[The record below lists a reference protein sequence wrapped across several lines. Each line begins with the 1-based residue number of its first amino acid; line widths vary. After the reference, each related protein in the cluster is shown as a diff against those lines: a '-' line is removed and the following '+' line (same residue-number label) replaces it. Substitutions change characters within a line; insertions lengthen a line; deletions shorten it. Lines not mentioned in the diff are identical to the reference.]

1 VDITN
6 TMSAEDST
14 SSGSASKDMASAGQ
28 APQASEKYRFGTTNS
43 IVNATKK
50 VQFGATNTIGNPATA
65 VSAQSGNATVNQAA
79 NAFKA
84 KISSRTRSEL
94 EEISKKRMTHV
105 VDDVLGVPAQNING
119 KLIASVVQH
128 LCEQYDGDVRERVYD
143 EYEPTVSCWKTVIES
158 SLRTELKDTI
168 KREMLSKCRTDGTI
182 EYNEIADEVRA
193 ERDALKASL
202 RAEECEKIQ
211 KELDE
216 ERPAMKAAIKAEK
229 ERDIKRELRAEMEP
243 SVRKD
248 LTEKFIKRLTEG
260 VDTEPIDDTAN
271 IQPPVAKQA
280 QAARTRPMSINDMLN
295 TQEIQP
301 RSALAHAVPVQ
312 LAPLNFAEN
321 QSTPLEPPQAL
332 ASAAPMH
339 SAPVVLASIET
350 AYNPA
355 TADQSTNMHSATA
368 PFSRG
373 LSAYSSKGTSSRAS
387 NLASTSTGSK
397 RLLEEYQEDDQSQTP
412 STNSN
417 KRARYSLLQGFNEV
431 WHSTI
436 SEHLGD
442 YRVLP
447 RISSP
452 SDSVLDMPTCKRVR
466 FDRFQS
472 LPAKLVDGDDD
483 RSTSENDDDAVLGYT
498 VDLQGDASLVNDEP
512 TAEHIASLLQD
523 DDPYENFSGGVAS
536 YGATGLI
543 HNDNDS
549 QQGSA
554 FDGNG
559 EESVDIEYDNEDTT
573 LVGPSASAPFETK
586 IKTEDEDEDNKWLA
600 ELDSEL

>member
-1 VDITN
+1 
-6 TMSAEDST
+6 MSAGDTS
-14 SSGSASKDMASAGQ
+14 SSGSASKDMASA
-28 APQASEKYRFGTTNS
+28 QASEKYKFGTTNS

-65 VSAQSGNATVNQAA
+65 ISAQPGNATVNQAA

-84 KISSRTRSEL
+84 KISSRTRSGL

-128 LCEQYDGDVRERVYD
+128 LCEQYDGDVRERVYN
-143 EYEPTVSCWKTVIES
+143 EYEPTVSCWKTVTES
-158 SLRTELKDTI
+158 SLRAELKDTI
-168 KREMLSKCRTDGTI
+168 KQEMLSKCRTEGTI

-202 RAEECEKIQ
+202 RAEECEKIR

-216 ERPAMKAAIKAEK
+216 ERPAMKAAMKAEK
-229 ERDIKRELRAEMEP
+229 EQDIKRELRAEMGP

-260 VDTEPIDDTAN
+260 VDTEPIDNTAN

-280 QAARTRPMSINDMLN
+280 QAAPTRPMSINDMLN

-301 RSALAHAVPVQ
+301 RSALAHAVPMQ

-332 ASAAPMH
+332 AQAAPMQ
-339 SAPVVLASIET
+339 SAAVLLPSIET
-350 AYNPA
+350 AYPPA
-355 TADQSTNMHSATA
+355 AADQSTNIQSATA

-387 NLASTSTGSK
+387 SLASTSTGSK
-397 RLLEEYQEDDQSQTP
+397 RSSEEFQEDDEGD
-412 STNSN
+412 SN
-417 KRARYSLLQGFNEV
+417 KRARYSLLQGFDEV

-452 SDSVLDMPTCKRVR
+452 ADSVLDMPTCKRVR

-472 LPAKLVDGDDD
+472 LPAKLVDEDDD

-554 FDGNG
+554 FDGYG
-559 EESVDIEYDNEDTT
+559 EESVDVEYDDEDTT
-573 LVGPSASAPFETK
+573 LVEPSASAPFETK

>member
-1 VDITN
+1 
-6 TMSAEDST
+6 
-14 SSGSASKDMASAGQ
+14 MAPGGQ
-28 APQASEKYRFGTTNS
+28 APQASEKYKFGTTNS

-65 VSAQSGNATVNQAA
+65 VSAQPGNATVNQAA

-84 KISSRTRSEL
+84 KISSHTRSEL

-128 LCEQYDGDVRERVYD
+128 LCEEYHGDVRERVYN

-168 KREMLSKCRTDGTI
+168 KQDMLSKCRTEGTI

-216 ERPAMKAAIKAEK
+216 ERPAMKAAMKAEK
-229 ERDIKRELRAEMEP
+229 EQDIKRELRAEMGP
-243 SVRKD
+243 SVRRN

-260 VDTEPIDDTAN
+260 VDTEPIDNTAN
-271 IQPPVAKQA
+271 VQSPVAKQA
-280 QAARTRPMSINDMLN
+280 EAAPTRPMSINDMLN

-301 RSALAHAVPVQ
+301 RSVLAHAVPTQ
-312 LAPLNFAEN
+312 LAPLNFADN

-332 ASAAPMH
+332 GQAAPMQ
-339 SAPVVLASIET
+339 SAPVLLHSIET
-350 AYNPA
+350 AYPPA
-355 TADQSTNMHSATA
+355 AADQSTDIQSATA

-387 NLASTSTGSK
+387 SLASSSTGSK
-397 RLLEEYQEDDQSQTP
+397 RSSEELQEEDEGQNP
-412 STNSN
+412 STNPN
-417 KRARYSLLQGFNEV
+417 KRARYSPPEYFNEV

-436 SEHLGD
+436 SEHLGN
-442 YRVLP
+442 YRVLS

-452 SDSVLDMPTCKRVR
+452 AESAIHFPTCKLVG

-472 LPAKLVDGDDD
+472 LPTESVDEDDD
-483 RSTSENDDDAVLGYT
+483 RSTSENDDDAVRGYT
-498 VDLQGDASLVNDEP
+498 VDLQGDASVVNAEP

-523 DDPYENFSGGVAS
+523 DDPYGNFSGGVAS
-536 YGATGLI
+536 YGATGLV

-549 QQGSA
+549 QQGLA
-554 FDGNG
+554 FDGYG
-559 EESVDIEYDNEDTT
+559 EESVDVEYDDEDTT
-573 LVGPSASAPFETK
+573 LVGLSANAPFKTK
-586 IKTEDEDEDNKWLA
+586 IKTEDEDEDNSWLA